1 MSTCQYNTDVSGHP
15 SDYLKGYSVARTLAG
30 HGMRVEEA
38 DGEDLDSL
46 YNAIVQVVAKAG
58 PAACVIKRKMA
69 PHIKGIE
76 GQTAAHDAIKV

>member
-1 MSTCQYNTDVSGHP
+1 
-15 SDYLKGYSVARTLAG
+15 
-30 HGMRVEEA
+30 MRVEEA